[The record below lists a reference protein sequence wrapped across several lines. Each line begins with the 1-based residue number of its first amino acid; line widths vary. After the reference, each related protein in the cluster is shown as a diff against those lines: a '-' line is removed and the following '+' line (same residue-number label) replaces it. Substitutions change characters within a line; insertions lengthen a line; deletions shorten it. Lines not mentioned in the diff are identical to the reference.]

1 MLRITIQDA
10 ESAAAIVL
18 EGRLAGAWADELG
31 RVWAEA
37 APRIRSKELSVDLRN
52 VTYVDAVGK
61 RVLKDIFS
69 QSDAKLVADPLGAQ
83 DLAKEI
89 LGS

>member
-1 MLRITIQDA
+1 
-10 ESAAAIVL
+10 
-18 EGRLAGAWADELG
+18 
-31 RVWAEA
+31 
-37 APRIRSKELSVDLRN
+37 LSVDLRN

-69 QSDAKLVADPLGAQ
+69 QTDAKLVAGALGAQ